1 MIEIRK
7 AIAADQESIWEI
19 IREVI
24 ATGDTYTFDPASSKE
39 QMLAYWCGADK
50 HTYVALLDGK
60 VAGTFILKD
69 NQPGLGSHIANASY
83 MVSAAASGHGIGFL
97 MGEFSLTEAVR
108 LGYQAMQF
116 NIVVK
121 SNERAVKLWQKLG
134 FQIIGEVPDA
144 FNHRQLGMTN
154 AYIMYRKL

>member
-7 AIAADQESIWEI
+7 AIAADQEPIWEI

-60 VAGTFILKD
+60 VAGTFVLKD

-83 MVSAAASGHGIGFL
+83 MVSTAASGHGIGFL